1 MRLGLVSLRR
11 RRLTRPNRM
20 KDRSDEVI
28 RATAELFEVLQ
39 DELASSQESLPSTRC
54 IGLGS
59 LKPIIKAAQSKLLAP
74 VFRKHSAS
82 RIVQL
87 LTDSGLLT
95 PIPLGALGPKGPP
108 PLYAV
113 GFNLPALPSVFE
125 VLQAF
130 RPKGVLCYF
139 SALELHGLTTQPA
152 PQYHVATLRQNSE
165 NAERSFP
172 QSDKPHSLGMEAF
185 TYEGV
190 DCYVTSREKRNLRA
204 IQRRQLNSQSI
215 ATVTTLEQ
223 TLLDCLHR
231 PASVGGPS
239 VVFEAWEVGTSR
251 ISTDRMWKL
260 LVEIADVRLVRRVGY
275 MLEMNG
281 GDVALL
287 ESIREIADLQSS
299 EYPQETLLPGIPY
312 VNTNNK
318 WQLRT
323 A

>member
-1 MRLGLVSLRR
+1 
-11 RRLTRPNRM
+11 M

-39 DELASSQESLPSTRC
+39 DELADSLKSLPSTRC

-74 VFRKHSAS
+74 VFRKYSAS

-95 PIPLGALGPKGPP
+95 PIPLGALGAKEPP
-108 PLYAV
+108 TLYAV
-113 GFNLPALPSVFE
+113 GFNLSALPSAFE

-130 RPKGVLCYF
+130 KPKGVLCYF

-152 PQYHVATLRQNSE
+152 PHYHVATFRHDSE
-165 NAERSFP
+165 SADRSFL
-172 QSDKPHSLGMEAF
+172 QSDKPHSLGVEAF
-185 TYEGV
+185 CYGGV
-190 DCYVTSREKRNLRA
+190 DCYVTSREKRNLRGV
-204 IQRRQLNSQSI
+204 QRRQLNSQSI

-231 PASVGGPS
+231 PASAGGPS
-239 VVFEAWEVGTSR
+239 VVFEAWEVGTPR

-260 LVEIADVRLVRRVGY
+260 LVEIADVRLARRAGY
-275 MLEMNG
+275 MLEVNG
-281 GDVALL
+281 GDMALL
-287 ESIREIADLQSS
+287 DSIRELADLQSS
-299 EYPQETLLPGIPY
+299 EHPPETLLPGIPY
-312 VNTNNK
+312 VNTNNT